1 MFLLVNTI
9 TIMDLFKGDSRFYI
23 YLFGFVLF
31 IVTASVM
38 LRFVDVLVYAVF
50 LYYITKPIKNRLDN
64 RIKSTDL
71 AITVSLIVLVLPV
84 ISIALYSL
92 SVASHELNQL
102 LSANAFILNEHIN
115 NEVREL
121 EEIYLNLEDLD
132 LLVFMGEGGMAVYD
146 NLILP
151 LFQIADILFKLFLT
165 FTLTFYFLKHGH
177 GIKNFLTETLNPWG
191 DETFTRFI
199 ESVDSSLQKIF
210 FGNILTIMVTSLI
223 GVIAFHLLN
232 TIANPGLQIP
242 YPLLL
247 GILCGLGTL
256 VPAVGI
262 KIIWVPLFA
271 YLGAEA
277 YLNDILFHEWP
288 YLLVFLFT
296 VNVFVDFTPDLLL
309 RPLVS
314 GKDMHKG
321 SLMLAYIF
329 GPAVFGFTGL
339 FLGPIV
345 LILIINFAKII
356 VPEIKNG

>member
-1 MFLLVNTI
+1 
-9 TIMDLFKGDSRFYI
+9 MDLSKGDGRLYI
-23 YLFGFVLF
+23 YLLGFLLF

-50 LYYITKPIKNRLDN
+50 LYYITKPVKKRIEK
-64 RIKSTDL
+64 RIKSPDL
-71 AITVSLIVLVLPV
+71 VITVSLIVLVLPV
-84 ISIALYSL
+84 ILLALYSL
-92 SVASHELNQL
+92 SIASHELNQL
-102 LSANAFILNEHIN
+102 ISANSLILDEHIN
-115 NEVREL
+115 NAVGEL
-121 EEIYLNLEDLD
+121 EEIYLNLESLD
-132 LLVFMGEGGMAVYD
+132 LLVLMGQGGMAAYD
-146 NLILP
+146 NLINP
-151 LFQIADILFKLFLT
+151 LLQIADILFKLFLT
-165 FTLTFYFLKHGH
+165 FLLAFYFLKHGH
-177 GIKNFLTETLNPWG
+177 GIKEFLTRTITPKV

-210 FGNILTIMVTSLI
+210 FGNILTILVTSLI
-223 GVIAFHLLN
+223 GVVLFHLLN
-232 TIANPGLQIP
+232 AIANPALQIP
-242 YPLLL
+242 YPLLF
-247 GILCGLGTL
+247 GILCGIGTL

-277 YLNDILFHEWP
+277 YLNDLLFSEWP

-339 FLGPIV
+339 FLGPII

-356 VPEIKNG
+356 VPETKND